1 MIAAAMAMRF
11 RVERFIWGQCG
22 VDVVGSQRKSLKK
35 FRNGGKGPDSLG
47 EMRYLDGVKI
57 DSLPDSLRPDSLPE
71 WECQRKSGKGHVAS
85 TLPEWNGTLS
95 QTN

>member
-1 MIAAAMAMRF
+1 MVLFTTGRLGGTEKEVKRKVKIILGRGKT
-11 RVERFIWGQCG
+11 WGFAQG
-22 VDVVGSQRKSLKK
+22 
-35 FRNGGKGPDSLG
+35 
-47 EMRYLDGVKI
+47 MRYLDGGKI

-95 QTN
+95 RTN